1 LNISF
6 LNEAINEK
14 NITAPNEVFNYVR
27 MKLINN
33 ISKEGQKDGFDGT
46 LLCINRTTNEVSY
59 SSAFNSPI
67 LVSNN
72 SMVELQSDRMPVGY
86 GEKQDHFSLNRIEI
100 KKGDTL
106 YLYTDGYA
114 DQFGGPRGKKFMYK
128 KLNEYIQAIS
138 AMPLQK
144 QWELLGRNFEEWKGN
159 LEQID
164 DVCII
169 GLKF

>member
-1 LNISF
+1 MCY
-6 LNEAINEK
+6 NEQTK
-14 NITAPNEVFNYVR
+14 KVT
-27 MKLINN
+27 
-33 ISKEGQKDGFDGT
+33 
-46 LLCINRTTNEVSY
+46 Y
-59 SSAFNSPI
+59 SAAHNSPVI
-67 LVSNN
+67 IRN
-72 SMVELQSDRMPVGY
+72 SEVISCPCDKMPVGQA
-86 GEKQDHFSLNRIEI
+86 ENLTPFQLFDLDLHEN
-100 KKGDTL
+100 DTL

-114 DQFGGPRGKKFMYK
+114 DQFGGPKGKKFMYK

>member
-1 LNISF
+1 L
-6 LNEAINEK
+6 
-14 NITAPNEVFNYVR
+14 
-27 MKLINN
+27 
-33 ISKEGQKDGFDGT
+33 
-46 LLCINRTTNEVSY
+46 
-59 SSAFNSPI
+59 
-67 LVSNN
+67 
-72 SMVELQSDRMPVGY
+72 VELQSDRMPVGY
-86 GEKQDHFSLNRIEI
+86 GEKEDHFSLKRIEI